1 MWLLKWLP
9 DWIFYGILLLGVV
22 GLVATYFLKFLK
34 FIPFISTY
42 TIPVRLGS
50 YAAIVIGLYMAGAI
64 HDNNAWLDRVKEME
78 GKVAVAEQQSKDAN
92 DKLAKKSKQKQ
103 QQIQIQTKTVVVKQY
118 IDREVAKYDSQCVI
132 PPEFVN
138 AHNQSAEEPK

>member
-1 MWLLKWLP
+1 MWILKWLP
-9 DWIFYGILLLGVV
+9 DWIFYGMLLLGVV
-22 GLVATYFLKFLK
+22 GLVATHFLKL
-34 FIPFISTY
+34 IPFISTY

-50 YAAIVIGLYMAGAI
+50 CVALVIGLYMAGAI

-103 QQIQIQTKTVVVKQY
+103 IQIQTKTVVVKQY